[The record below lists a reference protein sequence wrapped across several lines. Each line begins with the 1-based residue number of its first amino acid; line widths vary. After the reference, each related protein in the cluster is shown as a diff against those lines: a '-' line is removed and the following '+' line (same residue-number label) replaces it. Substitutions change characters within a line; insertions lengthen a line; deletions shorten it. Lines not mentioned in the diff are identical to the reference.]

1 MSRSP
6 MSGLPERICAF
17 VIVMDKTVHR
27 QHAVVAVRYAGRW
40 LILDNR
46 SSILVESSDVAAHY
60 IPLVVLD
67 QQGVR
72 EFVGATTFA
81 NKAASFYR

>member
-1 MSRSP
+1 
-6 MSGLPERICAF
+6 
-17 VIVMDKTVHR
+17 MDKTVHR
-27 QHAVVAVRYAGRW
+27 QHAVVAVRHAERW

-60 IPLVVLD
+60 IPLNVLD

-72 EFVGATTFA
+72 EFVGAPTVA
-81 NKAASFYR
+81 HRAASFIGK

>member
-72 EFVGATTFA
+72 EFCWRA
-81 NKAASFYR
+81 NVREQGS